1 MDKISLAFEFMKS
14 FSSPSPVAISTPK
27 REVRLSETA
36 CAACRGLLLLSTS
49 VPVGLKL
56 DDEFVMYDCSIIGVG
71 QILTTCITRR
81 QSRRFFH
88 RSHW

>member
-1 MDKISLAFEFMKS
+1 
-14 FSSPSPVAISTPK
+14 
-27 REVRLSETA
+27 
-36 CAACRGLLLLSTS
+36 
-49 VPVGLKL
+49 LKL